1 MQDDIKKLTR
11 SDLEVQPLTFMSG
24 KFNGTQKK
32 WHISQRELYP
42 IVHAFHRFAFLLKN
56 PSKTVNIVTDHAALK
71 YILDPTIAKNKSHS
85 ERLSRWA
92 LTIQAVR
99 TRIFHNPGKDHQFA
113 DLLSRWGYARVDLRQ
128 KTNETALPEAR
139 HERGYK
145 DDDNDKKDTKQD
157 EHCVKRDKPSNPAPL
172 LRPDQPI
179 SNKQEKKGV
188 VASLER
194 NWNTNEQA
202 FEVLRTLNDII
213 DFETDYIMVNEAYV
227 NILVEE
233 SLPWIQ
239 EEELGYELRQL
250 PENVLKAMTFYDSKG
265 ARSAENLSIYPFQML
280 EETKGASRDTNQIS
294 DPFIETDNSD
304 STPLSDLLA
313 AKEVTNR
320 QQIEANGMTLRRKLR
335 LEKFSEELGDA
346 FKKDDISFY
355 NPYYEGDYF
364 MLSQDVLLD
373 FQVQDGY
380 IDQSEIN
387 LCRDEKGRIMM
398 KEHRLAHLI
407 IGIHVQNNH
416 VGVEQD
422 LRVLRRFHVE
432 GKAIAELNEIMIN
445 YRHLCLHCARYPHLL
460 RIPLNK
466 TLIGRKPRA
475 VLRMD
480 YLSVNKAGHLLVII
494 DTFSRKTFLKHTMKE
509 DAFSAAEGLLEWHA
523 HYVLSEH
530 FILITDNGSHFAN
543 ELMKELVPKLRGRHE
558 FSVPFAP
565 WTNGSCE
572 NRNRMILRILR
583 QLCSELGL
591 TTNEWPNFIPMV
603 MGVINNLPIP
613 SRKGMTANQ
622 LFLGTT
628 TNPTLFPQCKMIDKR
643 TVLKQ
648 PNEKIEELIDSLQRE
663 WLRTHEQE
671 KVYDHL
677 DLARELNN
685 QRRNKTLSVLQFKPG
700 DWVLYSTV
708 GRPNRINKLQ
718 PIWVGPLRVKDTLG
732 KNVYHLEDVFGKKYV
747 VHASRLYFYNTE
759 KYVPEEYVQKMYR
772 QHWTGLELDRIHG
785 IAQDEKGYITVGV
798 VWYGFPN
805 DEPEWLPLEN
815 VLDGAHLLLN
825 KFIADNKRTMDP
837 ALHREI
843 SRKVKDRVAILE
855 AKSLEIGGKEAGT
868 PNPTP
873 LHYLKGPETGNTD
886 QVQVNNAS
894 RLIEPNEDKGAST
907 PNVNPFG
914 ADKNTTDP
922 LLDDVTERIGLA
934 ILSKQAE
941 PIKGQADI
949 LVSISQPTYLRGWT
963 AQELTTLKD
972 WLRVQPCGQW
982 QAMLPF
988 FPARNKSQIICKVQ
1002 RLLNTQDLRKFNGKL
1017 LTSEFGPPKKG
1028 SSDIL
1033 PTLNRDLR
1041 KTRTFVNAVK
1051 RAELILATFKGAI
1064 SEAIDDERGSFRGEP
1079 LIELMPNYYRWNN
1092 MVYRHIPAGA
1102 LWKKAK
1108 VEDVKWTEGIID
1120 LLYMDPPWKLNCAD
1134 PTRGPLLDYGK

>member
-1 MQDDIKKLTR
+1 MK
-11 SDLEVQPLTFMSG
+11 
-24 KFNGTQKK
+24 
-32 WHISQRELYP
+32 
-42 IVHAFHRFAFLLKN
+42 
-56 PSKTVNIVTDHAALK
+56 
-71 YILDPTIAKNKSHS
+71 
-85 ERLSRWA
+85 
-92 LTIQAVR
+92 
-99 TRIFHNPGKDHQFA
+99 
-113 DLLSRWGYARVDLRQ
+113 
-128 KTNETALPEAR
+128 
-139 HERGYK
+139 
-145 DDDNDKKDTKQD
+145 
-157 EHCVKRDKPSNPAPL
+157 
-172 LRPDQPI
+172 
-179 SNKQEKKGV
+179 
-188 VASLER
+188 R

-213 DFETDYIMVNEAYV
+213 DFETNYIMVNEAYV

-250 PENVLKAMTFYDSKG
+250 PENVLKAMTFYDSNRLQTEAETKGAGHENPNPFNALKG
-265 ARSAENLSIYPFQML
+265 ARSGENLSIYPFQML
-280 EETKGASRDTNQIS
+280 EETKRAVRDTNQIS
-294 DPFIETDNSD
+294 DPFSETDNSD

-313 AKEVTNR
+313 AKEATNR
-320 QQIEANGMTLRRKLR
+320 QQIEVNGMTLRRKLR

-387 LCRDEKGRIMM
+387 LYRDEKGRIMM

-509 DAFSAAEGLLEWHA
+509 DVFSAAEGLLEWHA

-643 TVLKQ
+643 TILKQ
-648 PNEKIEELIDSLQRE
+648 PNEKIEELIDSLQR
-663 WLRTHEQE
+663 
-671 KVYDHL
+671 
-677 DLARELNN
+677 
-685 QRRNKTLSVLQFKPG
+685 
-700 DWVLYSTV
+700 
-708 GRPNRINKLQ
+708 
-718 PIWVGPLRVKDTLG
+718 
-732 KNVYHLEDVFGKKYV
+732 
-747 VHASRLYFYNTE
+747 
-759 KYVPEEYVQKMYR
+759 
-772 QHWTGLELDRIHG
+772 
-785 IAQDEKGYITVGV
+785 
-798 VWYGFPN
+798 
-805 DEPEWLPLEN
+805 
-815 VLDGAHLLLN
+815 
-825 KFIADNKRTMDP
+825 
-837 ALHREI
+837 
-843 SRKVKDRVAILE
+843 
-855 AKSLEIGGKEAGT
+855 
-868 PNPTP
+868 
-873 LHYLKGPETGNTD
+873 
-886 QVQVNNAS
+886 
-894 RLIEPNEDKGAST
+894 
-907 PNVNPFG
+907 
-914 ADKNTTDP
+914 
-922 LLDDVTERIGLA
+922 
-934 ILSKQAE
+934 
-941 PIKGQADI
+941 
-949 LVSISQPTYLRGWT
+949 
-963 AQELTTLKD
+963 
-972 WLRVQPCGQW
+972 
-982 QAMLPF
+982 
-988 FPARNKSQIICKVQ
+988 
-1002 RLLNTQDLRKFNGKL
+1002 
-1017 LTSEFGPPKKG
+1017 
-1028 SSDIL
+1028 
-1033 PTLNRDLR
+1033 
-1041 KTRTFVNAVK
+1041 
-1051 RAELILATFKGAI
+1051 
-1064 SEAIDDERGSFRGEP
+1064 
-1079 LIELMPNYYRWNN
+1079 
-1092 MVYRHIPAGA
+1092 
-1102 LWKKAK
+1102 
-1108 VEDVKWTEGIID
+1108 
-1120 LLYMDPPWKLNCAD
+1120 
-1134 PTRGPLLDYGK
+1134 